1 LLIIR
6 FYEINIPFAGYFLHE
21 VWGFQFDFPNFP
33 TERSLLGVVAEG
45 ALRENAL
52 KKCSD
57 GRRKEFPFLQT
68 TGMAERSDA

>member
-1 LLIIR
+1 
-6 FYEINIPFAGYFLHE
+6 
-21 VWGFQFDFPNFP
+21 
-33 TERSLLGVVAEG
+33 LGTVAEG
-45 ALRENAL
+45 ALQENAL